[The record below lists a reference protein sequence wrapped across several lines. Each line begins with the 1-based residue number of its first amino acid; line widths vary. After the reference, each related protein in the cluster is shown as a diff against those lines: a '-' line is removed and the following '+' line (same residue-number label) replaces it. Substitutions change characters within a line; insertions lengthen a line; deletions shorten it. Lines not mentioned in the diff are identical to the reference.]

1 MNKIRPATEKLRNS
15 WLSKP
20 TLGAIL
26 AARKE
31 TGHMHYFSINLIF
44 VIILFAAFWG
54 VIGYL
59 IYLLI
64 KALRKYIRSEPVRKE
79 KSESARSLGEV
90 LKKHRTECKMT
101 QEFVAE
107 AIGVSRQSVSK
118 WESGVSDPSTTNL
131 IALAKLY
138 GLTAEE
144 LLQEMQ

>member
-31 TGHMHYFSINLIF
+31 TGHMHSFSINLIF

-54 VIGYL
+54 AIGYL

-64 KALRKYIRSEPVRKE
+64 KALRKYIRSEPVRRE

-131 IALAKLY
+131 IALANLY